1 MENMKFLQ
9 ARDTI
14 LAYLMKEDFTV
25 EECEKVFEMCID
37 EINAVVRR
45 SKFGEVR
52 KDECDGKDND

>member
-1 MENMKFLQ
+1 MENMKLIQ

-14 LAYLMKEDFTV
+14 LAYLVKEDFTV

-37 EINAVVRR
+37 EINAMVRR

-52 KDECDGKDND
+52 KDESNGKDND